1 MLERIGARRVLLTA
15 ALGAAVVIGAF
26 AATNL
31 APNTVY
37 YLTPSEVYARTVDR
51 GQIVRLGGMVE
62 PGSLRSPPCGRGGS
76 CTDAEGPRIRPGQ
89 NGEFEFV
96 LTDGSAKVRVLARG
110 AIPGLL
116 REGAGAVVEGSF
128 AADATFVAT
137 QVIAKHD
144 EVYTAPT
151 AGATPPHRTPAP

>member
-1 MLERIGARRVLLTA
+1 MIA
-15 ALGAAVVIGAF
+15 ALGAAVLIGTL

-37 YLTPSEVYARTVDR
+37 YLTPSEAKARGVTV
-51 GQIVRLGGMVE
+51 GQTVRLGGQVKADTLKFGF
-62 PGSLRSPPCGRGGS
+62 GSPATTGFNLV
-76 CTDAEGPRIRPGQ
+76 I
-89 NGEFEFV
+89 
-96 LTDGSAKVRVLARG
+96 TDGAVDVVVVADG

-128 AADATFVAT
+128 QSDGTFRAT

-144 EVYTAPT
+144 EVYTAPK
-151 AGATPPHRTPAP
+151 AGATPAHRTPP

>member
-1 MLERIGARRVLLTA
+1 MLERLGARRVLTVA
-15 ALGAAVVIGAF
+15 ALGVAVVIGAL

-37 YLTPSEVYARTVDR
+37 YLTPSELYARTVPT
-51 GQIVRLGGMVE
+51 GQTVRLGGMVE
-62 PGSLRSPPCGRGGS
+62 PGSLHSPATGREQS
-76 CTDAEGPRIRPGQ
+76 
-89 NGEFEFV
+89 GEFEFV
-96 LTDGSAKVRVLARG
+96 ITDGNAKVRVLGKG

-128 AADATFVAT
+128 AADATFIAT

>member
-1 MLERIGARRVLLTA
+1 MLVGAV
-15 ALGAAVVIGAF
+15 

-31 APNTVY
+31 ASSTVY
-37 YLTPSEVYARTVDR
+37 YMTPTEVYAKTVQR
-51 GQIVRLGGMVE
+51 GQTVRLGGLVE
-62 PGSLRSPPCGRGGS
+62 QGSLTTRPTG
-76 CTDAEGPRIRPGQ
+76 RPGE
-89 NGEFEFV
+89 NEFEFII
-96 LTDGSAKVRVLARG
+96 TDGNAKVRVLARG

-128 AADATFVAT
+128 TADATFIAT

-151 AGATPPHRTPAP
+151 AGATPAHRTGFP